1 MPEVIVKLYTSLRE
15 IAGEKETKVN
25 AETIKEVLKILSEKY
40 GNEFKNHLLDENG
53 NLKPFFHIMVNGRK
67 MGLLDGVETRLK
79 DGDVLDIFP
88 PVGGG
93 YYEH

>member
-15 IAGEKETKVN
+15 IAGEKETRVN
-25 AETIKEVLKILSEKY
+25 AETIKETLNILSKKY
-40 GNEFKNHLLDENG
+40 GNNFKNHLLDDDG

-67 MGLLDGVETRLK
+67 IGLLNGVETKLK
-79 DGDVLDIFP
+79 NGDVVDIFP

-93 YYEH
+93 E

>member
-25 AETIKEVLKILSEKY
+25 ARTIKEAIEILSKKY
-40 GNEFKNHLLDENG
+40 GDSFRKHLLDENG
-53 NLKPFFHIMVNGRK
+53 NLKPFFHIMVNGRR
-67 MGLLDGVETRLK
+67 MELLKRLETELK

-93 YYEH
+93 